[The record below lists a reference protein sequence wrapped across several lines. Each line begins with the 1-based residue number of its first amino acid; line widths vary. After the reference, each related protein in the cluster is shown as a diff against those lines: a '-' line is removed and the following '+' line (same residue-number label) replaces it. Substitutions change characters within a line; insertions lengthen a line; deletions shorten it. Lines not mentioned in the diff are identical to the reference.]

1 MIFKQFMFTG
11 MSNNMSI
18 KHQCITPM
26 FNIHVEEDIKMKHF
40 SIFKTRSM
48 QEVRK
53 LGVRIEETMH
63 DNFVLEPLTKWPL
76 LLCEMTNP
84 IRSERTFH
92 NMLFQFEK
100 FYDILLLFEHNIHS
114 PLVMGSVFGSTTTD
128 HPTTFSTFYGFI
140 APEYIKGKIELS
152 KNRMLN
158 FDKAFEQLEPILF
171 HNHDNK
177 ILKRVYYAATLLN
190 KARRLPRVYDRF
202 IFLSIALETLIS
214 DQQAGLAYHLSQ
226 RAAFLIGETDEER
239 HILFSKIRNVYK
251 SRSKIIHGEI
261 EFETKNNELF
271 FLQEIVRVLILKMI
285 SLSKHYDDPK
295 KLLKDIDEGFFISR
309 LKNIIINQSNDLFPV
324 CSKFTLL

>member
-1 MIFKQFMFTG
+1 
-11 MSNNMSI
+11 MSKAARKCS
-18 KHQCITPM
+18 QC
-26 FNIHVEEDIKMKHF
+26 
-40 SIFKTRSM
+40 SS
-48 QEVRK
+48 
-53 LGVRIEETMH
+53 GVRIEETRH

-84 IRSERTFH
+84 IHSEITFH
-92 NMLFQFEK
+92 DILRK
-100 FYDILLLFEHNIHS
+100 IDRFYDVLLLFERNIRA

-128 HPTTFSTFYGFI
+128 HPIIFSTFYGFI
-140 APEYIKGKIELS
+140 SPEYIKGKIELS
-152 KNRMLN
+152 QNRMLN

-171 HNHDNK
+171 YDHDDK
-177 ILKRVYYAATLLN
+177 ILKRVYYAMTWLN
-190 KARRLPRVYDRF
+190 KARRSPRFYDRF

-214 DQQAGLAYHLSQ
+214 DQQTGLTYHLSQ

-261 EFETKNNELF
+261 ELKMENDKLF
-271 FLQEIVRVLILKMI
+271 FLQEVVRVLILKMI
-285 SLSKHYDDPK
+285 SLNKHYDDPK